1 MQTAMAERIDSFL
14 TRKAQAVDDTALV
27 VCLDDAQNASGERWV
42 LRRQAGELELGD
54 RFGRAKEALRVWM
67 HAQRAAK
74 R

>member
-1 MQTAMAERIDSFL
+1 MGERLDAYL

-27 VCLDDAQNASGERWV
+27 VCQDDPQNKSGQRWV

-54 RFGRAKEALRVWM
+54 NFGRAREALRVWM
-67 HAQRAAK
+67 HAQRATK